1 MSEVAGVVFAN
12 GPVQNGEFTLAERPG
27 KVAGIRIAAAMNQ
40 LLGAEPTPQLWNT
53 VTLAGDLRHRAL
65 QENSAA
71 HRPPI
76 HGVWAAYG
84 QVERGVFE
92 RQLVAAKYPVG
103 AVPHVWTDVD
113 EPVVATALA
122 MVEHG
127 LAVGD
132 LVVET
137 IEVRLCASCGHLA
150 GLADRPCRAC
160 GHQVTRSER
169 ARHLLARRR
178 PGAELVD
185 AGDFHAHA
193 RRAPAHLLSLAANA
207 PEVLLLS
214 RTRDHGIGLE
224 PLGLPGLVL
233 DPRAGLHAA
242 VLAVAAE
249 RGGPELVVM
258 TTTENAAANIA
269 AYGACFR
276 AHLGIRLRYGL
287 HGRIPYEQVGTLDPL
302 YRALDMDAAARERF
316 EDWFLPLASWH
327 HKNNI
332 DSGQLPALLRLF
344 HRARSAPGAVAS
356 DELATLRAQII
367 AGDTRWLTDKRLL
380 AAAVRGSAE

>member
-1 MSEVAGVVFAN
+1 MISEAAGIVFAN
-12 GPVQNGEFTLAERPG
+12 GPVQNGDFTLADKPG
-27 KVAGIRIAAAMNQ
+27 KAAGIRIAAAMNR

-65 QENSAA
+65 QDNAA
-71 HRPPI
+71 P
-76 HGVWAAYG
+76 
-84 QVERGVFE
+84 VERDVFE
-92 RQLVAAKYPVG
+92 RQLVAAKYP
-103 AVPHVWTDVD
+103 ASPAPEAWTDVD
-113 EPVVATALA
+113 GPVVATALA

-132 LVVET
+132 LAVET
-137 IEVRLCASCGHLA
+137 IETRVCAACGHLA

-160 GHQVTRSER
+160 GHQTTRPDR

-178 PGAELVD
+178 PGAQLVD

-193 RRAPAHLLSLAANA
+193 RRAPAHLLSVASNV

-224 PLGLPGLVL
+224 PVGLPGLVL
-233 DPRAGLHAA
+233 DPRAGLHAV

-276 AHLGIRLRYGL
+276 AHQGVRLRYGL
-287 HGRIPYEQVGTLDPL
+287 HGRIPYERVGTLDPA
-302 YRALDMDAAARERF
+302 YRALGLDAAARERF

-327 HKNNI
+327 HKNGI
-332 DSGQLPALLRLF
+332 GPGQLLALLRLF
-344 HRARSAPGAVAS
+344 HRARSAPRPVAG
-356 DELATLRAQII
+356 DGVAALRAQVV
-367 AGDTRWLTDKRLL
+367 AGDTRWLTDKTLL
-380 AAAVRGSAE
+380 AAAIRLAAEPLPPA